1 MCPQPLRA
9 TASTRP
15 QARTRA
21 RTPATRPRPRPCPTA
36 RRRRAGRGSGRWC
49 ATPRLHLGYTS
60 ATPRLCLAISL
71 GYLSPHL
78 DGVRGTG
85 SRPPEWH
92 LETPHPSRIRSP
104 RTHAVLSEYT
114 AQDGRS
120 RPPCDHTTLS
130 ESLGLPRRLL
140 PERAAL
146 DGAAEL
152 NAERRNSAYATTYA
166 HRRSNRR
173 AQNLDK
179 TERAPAAAG
188 PEALHRVKGMS
199 GRRSRAER
207 CD

>member
-1 MCPQPLRA
+1 MERLGNLVGDVLA
-9 TASTRP
+9 EKAAAS
-15 QARTRA
+15 
-21 RTPATRPRPRPCPTA
+21 
-36 RRRRAGRGSGRWC
+36 AGV
-49 ATPRLHLGYTS
+49 AFEQV
-60 ATPRLCLAISL
+60 SL
-71 GYLSPHL
+71 V
-78 DGVRGTG
+78 DK
-85 SRPPEWH
+85 
-92 LETPHPSRIRSP
+92 
-104 RTHAVLSEYT
+104 
-114 AQDGRS
+114 
-120 RPPCDHTTLS
+120 
-130 ESLGLPRRLL
+130 
-140 PERAAL
+140 L